1 TNNTWNKKMSAGR
14 SSGGDADLISTY
26 ASPLGLASDI
36 GGSTRLPSHFN
47 GVIGFKP
54 RKFQVDTSVHFPP
67 DQIPLKNRMSSIGPI
82 GKSVRDVQLAYHLI
96 ALPAERRALY
106 ETMQIQILLK

>member
-1 TNNTWNKKMSAGR
+1 
-14 SSGGDADLISTY
+14 SSGGEAALISTG

-36 GGSTRLPSHFN
+36 GGSIRLPSHFN

-54 RKFQVDTSVHFPP
+54 GKFQVDTSGHFPP

-82 GKSVRDVQLAYHLI
+82 GKSVRDLQLAYHLI
-96 ALPAERRALY
+96 AQPAERKACCEQTQLHMLPSDNVLPLSQD
-106 ETMQIQILLK
+106 TTT